1 MTHEEEKAKKLK
13 DDLERQLREELKTDN
28 DNPVAPAT
36 INALRQK
43 FGLVALPAVAEIA
56 RNITGGKR

>member
-1 MTHEEEKAKKLK
+1 MTHEEEQAKKLK

-28 DNPVAPAT
+28 DNPVNPAT
-36 INALRQK
+36 ITALRQK
-43 FGLVALPAVAEIA
+43 FGLAALPDVATIA